1 MNWSLRG
8 VSVARSEKII
18 INFFHIFI
26 LGLNI
31 EGWFFKLCTSY
42 LVNSQIW
49 LIFLWLIAIFS
60 TIFHLDNWHLRANKK
75 TPEKETC
82 FRRMWVK
89 RGWGEDSQEENP
101 IHPYLLTIEKK
112 SIHFV
117 MKCVKTRERKV
128 TSAIWIRNFG
138 LCNETSGKLKWE
150 ILSHF

>member
-8 VSVARSEKII
+8 VSVARSEKTII
-18 INFFHIFI
+18 KFCHIFI

-31 EGWFFKLCTSY
+31 EGWFLKLCTSY

-82 FRRMWVK
+82 FRQMWVK

-101 IHPYLLTIEKK
+101 VHPYLLTLEKNQF
-112 SIHFV
+112 ILFV
-117 MKCVKTRERKV
+117 MKCVKTREKEGHK
-128 TSAIWIRNFG
+128 SHWSLQFWIM
-138 LCNETSGKLKWE
+138 
-150 ILSHF
+150 